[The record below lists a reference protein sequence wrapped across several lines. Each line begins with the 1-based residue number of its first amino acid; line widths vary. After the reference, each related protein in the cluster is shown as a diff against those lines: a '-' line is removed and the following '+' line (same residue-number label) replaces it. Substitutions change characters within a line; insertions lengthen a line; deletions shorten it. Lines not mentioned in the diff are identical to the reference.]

1 MFLSIGLIL
10 SVWMLLQQEYNMEHK
25 SEYHDSQ
32 KREVKFKHLK
42 GHISFLDDA
51 ETILYV
57 LNNQLETVEFFSN
70 LWS

>member
-10 SVWMLLQQEYNMEHK
+10 SVWTVLQQEYNMGHK
-25 SEYHDSQ
+25 PEYQDSQ

-51 ETILYV
+51 EIILYV
-57 LNNQLETVEFFSN
+57 HNNQLETVEFFSN

>member
-1 MFLSIGLIL
+1 
-10 SVWMLLQQEYNMEHK
+10 MEHK
-25 SEYHDSQ
+25 PEYHDSQ